1 MSNKKNGAGFYVT
14 IALIVVVLAA
24 IIYIV
29 VSGSMPKGA
38 DVPDD
43 LGAVVESEVENET
56 EAEADTE
63 TESEAEAEAEVEAE
77 VEGTDNEIS
86 DEQIEE

>member
-43 LGAVVESEVENET
+43 LGAGVETEVENET
-56 EAEADTE
+56 EAEN
-63 TESEAEAEAEVEAE
+63 ESEAEAET
-77 VEGTDNEIS
+77 EGTDNEIS

>member
-38 DVPDD
+38 DEPDD
-43 LGAVVESEVENET
+43 LGAGVETEVENET
-56 EAEADTE
+56 EAEN
-63 TESEAEAEAEVEAE
+63 ESEAEAET
-77 VEGTDNEIS
+77 EGTDNEIS